1 MRRPSYQFHRI
12 PVGIDNCYL
21 LCGERTILIDAGAPG
36 HVKDFM
42 RDMDRLG
49 ISPREI
55 DLILPTHG
63 HADHIG
69 CLRQIQHLTGA
80 RIAMHEAD
88 CHWAESGSPGLPP
101 GVTLWGRLLHGL
113 GRVLYRPYI
122 HPCEVHYVITTAR
135 SSLMG
140 LGYGIPG
147 QVIHTPGHSAGS
159 VCILLDSGEVFA
171 GDMAM
176 NAWFLRSTPGLPVLA
191 EDMSLVI
198 QSWKRLIRMGARHV
212 YPAHGTD
219 FPIAVI
225 RREIDIWEAKHMAF
239 QNTNP

>member
-1 MRRPSYQFHRI
+1 
-12 PVGIDNCYL
+12 
-21 LCGERTILIDAGAPG
+21 
-36 HVKDFM
+36 
-42 RDMDRLG
+42 
-49 ISPREI
+49 
-55 DLILPTHG
+55 
-63 HADHIG
+63 
-69 CLRQIQHLTGA
+69 
-80 RIAMHEAD
+80 
-88 CHWAESGSPGLPP
+88 
-101 GVTLWGRLLHGL
+101 
-113 GRVLYRPYI
+113 
-122 HPCEVHYVITTAR
+122 
-135 SSLMG
+135 MG
-140 LGYGIPG
+140 LGYRIPG
-147 QVIHTPGHSAGS
+147 LVIHTPGHSAGS

-225 RREIDIWEAKHMAF
+225 HREIDIWEAKHMAF